1 MASSSGAANRPA
13 HNAPVLVIGL
23 GRFGSP
29 RQSSS
34 SSRAAKCWPS
44 SATAPSC
51 RSGRPVLTH
60 VVEAD
65 ATNIDALRQLG
76 AQEFSSA
83 VVGVGTSIE
92 SSVLIT
98 VNLVD
103 LGIQHLW
110 VKAITPSHGKILT
123 RIGANHVIYPE
134 ADAGVR
140 AAHLVSGRMLDF
152 IEFDDDYA
160 IVKMYPPRE
169 TVGLHPRGIQ
179 GPVQVRRDNRGRE
192 DPGRGLHLRPAGN
205 QGVRPRHA
213 DRVRARGPAGAVRR
227 PAVTGPV
234 CSSPAGLS
242 GRRNRILACVSRA
255 AW

>member
-1 MASSSGAANRPA
+1 
-13 HNAPVLVIGL
+13 
-23 GRFGSP
+23 
-29 RQSSS
+29 
-34 SSRAAKCWPS
+34 
-44 SATAPSC
+44 
-51 RSGRPVLTH
+51 

-103 LGIQHLW
+103 LGIEHLW

-152 IEFDDDYA
+152 IEFDDDFA

-169 TVGLHPRGIQ
+169 TVGFTLDESK
-179 GPVQVRRDNRGRE
+179 VRSKYGVTIVGVKSPGEDFTYARPETKVSSRDMLIVSGHVDLLERFAA
-192 DPGRGLHLRPAGN
+192 RP
-205 QGVRPRHA
+205 
-213 DRVRARGPAGAVRR
+213 
-227 PAVTGPV
+227 
-234 CSSPAGLS
+234 
-242 GRRNRILACVSRA
+242 
-255 AW
+255 